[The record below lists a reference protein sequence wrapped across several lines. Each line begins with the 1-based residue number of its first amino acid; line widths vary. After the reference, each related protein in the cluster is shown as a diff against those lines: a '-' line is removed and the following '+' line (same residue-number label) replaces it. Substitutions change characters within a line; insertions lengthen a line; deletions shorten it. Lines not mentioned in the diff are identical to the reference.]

1 MDKGTAGPGEWEV
14 YAVKYAHHAR
24 MARENFIGGD
34 PHDGSPMPLDYFV
47 WLVRGAGGVFV
58 LDTGFDTAGAQRRGR
73 TLLRSPGD
81 GLRALGVEPSAVRD
95 VVLSHMHYDHAGN
108 DGLFP
113 AATYHVQDR
122 EMAFCTGRCMCH
134 AHLRQPFE
142 AEDVTAMVRRTFE
155 GRTRFHDGD
164 APLADGLTL
173 HRIGGNSAGLQV
185 VRVRTRRGW
194 VVLASDAAHFYAN
207 MDEGRPFPIAVS
219 LPEVLEGYDALRRL
233 ASSPAHVVP
242 GHDPLVMQRYP
253 AVAGLEGIVARLDA
267 EPVAGTA

>member
-1 MDKGTAGPGEWEV
+1 MPDGEWE
-14 YAVKYAHHAR
+14 AHAIKYARHDR
-24 MARENFIGGD
+24 KARENFIGGD

-47 WLVRGAGGVFV
+47 WLVRGPGCVFV
-58 LDTGFDTAGAQRRGR
+58 LDTGFDAAGAQRRGR
-73 TLLRSPGD
+73 TLIRCPGE
-81 GLRALGVEPSAVRD
+81 GLRALEVEASEVRY

-142 AEDVTAMVRRTFE
+142 AEDVAAMVRRTFA

-164 APLADGLTL
+164 AQLADGLTL
-173 HRIGGNSAGLQV
+173 HRIGGHSAGLQV

-194 VVLASDAAHFYAN
+194 VVLASDASHFYAN
-207 MDEGRPFPIAVS
+207 MEEGRPYPIAAS
-219 LPEVLEGYDALRRL
+219 LPEVLEGYETLRRL
-233 ASSPAHVVP
+233 ASSPAHVIP
-242 GHDPLVMQRYP
+242 GHDPLVMARYP
-253 AVAGLEGIVARLDA
+253 AAPGLDRVAVRLDA
-267 EPVAGTA
+267 DPVGYIGR

>member
-1 MDKGTAGPGEWEV
+1 MTDGEWEV
-14 YAVKYAHHAR
+14 HAVKYARHDR

-47 WLVRGAGGVFV
+47 WLVRGPGGVFV
-58 LDTGFDTAGAQRRGR
+58 LDTGFDAAGAQRRGR
-73 TLLRSPGD
+73 TLIRCPGE
-81 GLRALGVEPSAVRD
+81 GLRALGVEPSEVRD

-134 AHLRQPFE
+134 VHLRQPFE
-142 AEDVTAMVRRTFE
+142 AEDVAAMVRRTFA

-164 APLADGLTL
+164 TQLADGLTL
-173 HRIGGNSAGLQV
+173 HRVGGHSAGLQI

-194 VVLASDAAHFYAN
+194 VVLASDASHFYAN
-207 MDEGRPFPIAVS
+207 MEEGRPYPIAVS
-219 LPEVLEGYDALRRL
+219 LPEVLDGYETLRRL
-233 ASSPAHVVP
+233 ASSPAHVIP

-253 AVAGLEGIVARLDA
+253 AAPGLEGVAVRLDA
-267 EPVAGTA
+267 DPVGNIGR

>member
-1 MDKGTAGPGEWEV
+1 MADEYEIH
-14 YAVKYAHHAR
+14 AVKYARHHR

-34 PHDGSPMPLDYFV
+34 PHDDADMPLDYFV
-47 WLVRGAGGVFV
+47 WLVRGPGGTFV
-58 LDTGFDTAGAQRRGR
+58 LDTGFDEAGARARGR
-73 TLLRSPGD
+73 TLIRSPGE
-81 GLRALGVEPSAVRD
+81 GLRALGLDPDAVRD

-142 AEDVTAMVRRTFE
+142 ADDVTAMVRRTFA

-164 APLADGLTL
+164 AQLADGVTL
-173 HRIGGNSAGLQV
+173 HRIGGHSAGLQV
-185 VRVRTRRGW
+185 MRVRTRRGW
-194 VVLASDAAHFYAN
+194 VVLASDAAHFYRN
-207 MDEGRPFPIAVS
+207 MEEGRPFPIAADVR
-219 LPEVLEGYDALRRL
+219 EVLEGYDTLRRL

-242 GHDPLVMQRYP
+242 GHDPQVMTRYP
-253 AVAGLEGIVARLDA
+253 AAAPGLEGIAVRLDA
-267 EPVAGTA
+267 DPLGDL